1 MYRTRHFAIQEL
13 VFPAFH
19 AAHRHRGDIMFMV
32 FDRRALVTLDRLRE
46 RYGKAVVNDWHWGGS
61 FELSG
66 LRPPD
71 SGVGAALSQHIF
83 GRAFD
88 CKFQGV
94 TAEEIRSE
102 ALASKRGQ
110 GSAFEHVAR
119 IEAFPGMA
127 WFHFDVGN
135 ADPERIVVVTPS
147 RVQ

>member
-1 MYRTRHFAIQEL
+1 VYATRHFTIHEL
-13 VFPAFH
+13 VPPSFH
-19 AAHRHRGDIMFMV
+19 AAHAARGSLMFMA

-46 RYGKAVVNDWHWGGS
+46 RYGKLTVNDWHWGGS

-71 SGVGAALSQHIF
+71 SGIGAALSQHIF

-88 CKFQGV
+88 CKFERV
-94 TAEEIRSE
+94 TAEEVRADAMTSSRE
-102 ALASKRGQ
+102 P
-110 GSAFEHVAR
+110 GSAFEFVAR
-119 IEAFPGMA
+119 IESFPGMS

-135 ADPERIVVVTPS
+135 SDPERIVVVTPG